1 MATKRPAAAVETPE
15 QPQGVPQSVR
25 VAYHDGPPE
34 IRFAGLPWRRGVADT
49 ITAEKWA
56 EMNARGDFHEFD
68 FRIEKEK
75 E

>member
-1 MATKRPAAAVETPE
+1 MVTRRPAAAVEMPE
-15 QPQGVPQSVR
+15 EPQGVR

-49 ITAEKWA
+49 ISAEKWA
-56 EMNARGDFHEFD
+56 EMQARGDFREFD